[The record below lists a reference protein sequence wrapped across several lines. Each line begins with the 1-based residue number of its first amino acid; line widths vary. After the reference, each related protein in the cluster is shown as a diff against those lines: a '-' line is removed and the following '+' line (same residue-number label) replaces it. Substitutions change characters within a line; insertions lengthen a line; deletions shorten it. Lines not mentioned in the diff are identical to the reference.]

1 MRFFVSLRPFLLLSI
16 DTIRNLWYTIP
27 VKNPAVTA
35 IERCIMLRLLKT
47 LKEYRKECVL
57 APFFKMLEALFELFV
72 PLVVADII
80 DNGIGRGDKNYI
92 FTRSLLMALLAAV
105 GLLCSVTAQYF
116 SAKAAVGF
124 ATKVR
129 YKLFYH
135 IQGLSYSETDRIGT
149 STLLTRLTSDINQV
163 QTGVNLTLRLLLRS
177 PFIVFGSMIMA
188 FTIDT
193 PSALIFA
200 VTIPVLCI
208 VVFGIMLIGI
218 PLYKKVQMRLDH
230 VLGLTRENLT
240 GVRVIRSFGLEHSE
254 TERFE
259 KANREHTRLQ
269 RFVGRFSAL
278 MNPLTY
284 VIVNFAVIALLYV
297 GAIRIDNGAI
307 SQGELVAL
315 YNYMTQ
321 ILVELVKMASL
332 IISITKAFASG
343 NRIQAVL
350 ERHTEDYESGSS
362 EGISSSEG
370 GDEVSFA
377 DVSLRYTEGGDE
389 ALSGITF
396 TAKGGETFGIIGGTG
411 SGKSSV
417 INLIPRFY
425 DAASGSVTVNGR
437 DVRSFSLEALRDRIG
452 IVPQKAVLFRGTV
465 RSNLCFGNENASDE
479 DLWAAL
485 KTAQAADFVREK
497 DGGLDAPVEQY
508 GRNFSG
514 GQRQR
519 LTIARALVKRPHI
532 LILDDSSSAL
542 DYATDAKL
550 RKAISGLPYRPTVFL
565 VSQRTA
571 SLRSADRILVLEDG
585 EAVGLGTHEELLKSC
600 EIYAEIHRS
609 QFGKEEAAI

>member
-1 MRFFVSLRPFLLLSI
+1 MF
-16 DTIRNLWYTIP
+16 
-27 VKNPAVTA
+27 
-35 IERCIMLRLLKT
+35 RLLTHIKA
-47 LKEYRKECVL
+47 YRKECIL
-57 APFFKMLEALFELFV
+57 APLFKMLEAFFELFV

-80 DNGIGRGDKNYI
+80 DNGIKTGDKTYI
-92 FTRSLLMALLAAV
+92 FMRALVMALLAV
-105 GLLCSVTAQYF
+105 IGLVCAVTAQYF

-135 IQGLSYSETDRIGT
+135 IQGLSYPETDRAGT
-149 STLLTRLTSDINQV
+149 STLLTRLTSDVNQV

-177 PFIVFGSMIMA
+177 PFIVFGAMIMA

-193 PSALIFA
+193 KSALTFA
-200 VTIPVLCI
+200 VTIPILCI

-218 PLYKKVQMRLDH
+218 PLYKKVQKRLDH

-240 GVRVIRSFGLEHSE
+240 GVRVIRAFGLEESE
-254 TERFE
+254 KARFDE
-259 KANREHTRLQ
+259 ANREHTKLQ

-278 MNPLTY
+278 MNPVTY
-284 VIVNFAVIALLYV
+284 VIVNFAVIALVYIGALRIDS
-297 GAIRIDNGAI
+297 GAIT
-307 SQGELVAL
+307 QGELVAL

-332 IISITKAFASG
+332 IISITKAVACG

-350 ERHTEDYESGSS
+350 ELPTENCEADASVTTDVDDTACT
-362 EGISSSEG
+362 G
-370 GDEVSFA
+370 GDSVSFEH
-377 DVSLRYTEGGDE
+377 VSFRYTEGGDE
-389 ALSGITF
+389 VLSNISF
-396 TAKGGETFGIIGGTG
+396 SVNGGEMFGIIGGTG

-417 INLIPRFY
+417 VNLIPRFY
-425 DAASGSVTVNGR
+425 EAEHGSIAIGGK
-437 DVRSFSLEALRDRIG
+437 DIRSFSLDALRNRIG

-465 RSNLCFGNENASDE
+465 RSNLLFGNENASDS
-479 DLWAAL
+479 DLWEAL
-485 KTAQAADFVREK
+485 EAAQAAEFVREK
-497 DGGLDAPVEQY
+497 EGGLDAPVEQN

-519 LTIARALVKRPHI
+519 LTIARALVKKPNI

-550 RKAISGLPYRPTVFL
+550 RKALSRLSYRPTVFV

-571 SLRSADRILVLEDG
+571 SLSSADRILVLEDG
-585 EAVGLGTHEELLKSC
+585 EAVGLGTHEELLRTC

-609 QFGKEEAAI
+609 QFGKEDEEK

>member
-1 MRFFVSLRPFLLLSI
+1 
-16 DTIRNLWYTIP
+16 
-27 VKNPAVTA
+27 
-35 IERCIMLRLLKT
+35 MLRLLKM
-47 LKEYRKECVL
+47 LKVYRKECIL
-57 APFFKMLEALFELFV
+57 APSFKMLEASFELFV

-80 DNGIGRGDKNYI
+80 DNGIGTGDKNYI
-92 FTRSLLMALLAAV
+92 VTRTLLMALLAAV
-105 GLLCSVTAQYF
+105 GLICSITAQYF
-116 SAKAAVGF
+116 SARAAVGF

-129 YKLFYH
+129 YKLFHH
-135 IQGLSYSETDRIGT
+135 IQGISYSETDRVGT
-149 STLLTRLTSDINQV
+149 STLLTRLTSDVNQV

-193 PSALIFA
+193 PSAVIFA
-200 VTIPVLCI
+200 ITIPILCV

-218 PLYKKVQMRLDH
+218 PLYKKVQTRLDH

-240 GVRVIRSFGLEHSE
+240 GVRVIRAFRLEGSE
-254 TERFE
+254 TERFST
-259 KANREHTRLQ
+259 ANNEHTKLQ

-278 MNPLTY
+278 MNPITY
-284 VIVNFAVIALLYV
+284 VVVNFAVIALLYV

-350 ERHTEDYESGSS
+350 ETGTEDYESGSR
-362 EGISSSEG
+362 EVETLAEG
-370 GDEVSFA
+370 GDEVRFEN
-377 DVSLRYTEGGDE
+377 VSLRYTEGGDE
-389 ALSGITF
+389 ALSGISF
-396 TAKGGETFGIIGGTG
+396 TARGGETFGIIGGTG

-417 INLIPRFY
+417 VNLIPRFY
-425 DAASGSVTVNGR
+425 DAESGTVTVNGC
-437 DVRSFSLEALRDRIG
+437 DVRSLSLEALRDRIG
-452 IVPQKAVLFRGTV
+452 IVPQKAVLFRGTI
-465 RSNLCFGNENASDE
+465 RSNLCFGNENATDE
-479 DLWAAL
+479 ELWEAL
-485 KTAQAADFVREK
+485 EAAQAADFVREK
-497 DGGLDAPVEQY
+497 DGGLDAHVEQY

-519 LTIARALVKRPHI
+519 LTIARALVKHPRV

-542 DYATDAKL
+542 DYATERKL
-550 RKAISGLPYRPTVFL
+550 RKALASLPYKPTIFL

-571 SLRSADRILVLEDG
+571 SLSSADRILVLEDG
-585 EAVGLGTHEELLKSC
+585 EAVGLGTHEELLKTC

-609 QFGKEEAAI
+609 QFGKEEGAR